1 MLNYD
6 WRQIMSD
13 VVVASII
20 TGIFA
25 LVVGFVSAFLTVR
38 GQNGKK
44 LDDLSHDYAKLIGEH
59 AGLKEEH
66 ESLSKQHKELS
77 VEHKTLKTEINNH
90 VSDKV
95 SLIKENQNRI
105 EQTVTYLKDSQLRS
119 EGEKRL
125 LTEKA
130 LDISK
135 TIDQLSALNDLL
147 IKQCARI
154 QKLERENQALKRQL
168 EHNQEWEEEQEF

>member
-1 MLNYD
+1 MEWEELLMDIAN
-6 WRQIMSD
+6 
-13 VVVASII
+13 II
-20 TGIFA
+20 AMVI
-25 LVVGFVSAFLTVR
+25 
-38 GQNGKK
+38 
-44 LDDLSHDYAKLIGEH
+44 
-59 AGLKEEH
+59 AGLGLLAIIGTVIKEFRDTNQLSKQH
-66 ESLSKQHKELS
+66 EGLSKQHKDILDD
-77 VEHKTLKTEINNH
+77 HKMLKTEINNH

-105 EQTVTYLKDSQLRS
+105 EQTVAYLKDSQLRS

-154 QKLERENQALKRQL
+154 QKLERENQALKIQP